1 VKMCYINKLFA
12 RPMWKLNHNVFG
24 VKHGKSILEHF
35 AHQAMEVWCTLYPT
49 KPFGVQNKDIIS
61 YSMAVCRVIGESK
74 CGLENFV
81 SEEEE

>member
-1 VKMCYINKLFA
+1 MARKYVKMCYINKLFA

-61 YSMAVCRVIGESK
+61 YSMAVLLYAE
-74 CGLENFV
+74 L
-81 SEEEE
+81 